1 MRARRVTPDQDP
13 SAAPDAK
20 HGTIGVVARD
30 QDGNLA
36 DAKSSE
42 VPKVS

>member
-1 MRARRVTPDQDP
+1 MRARCVTPDQDP
-13 SAAPDAK
+13 SADTDAK

-30 QDGNLA
+30 QEGNPA
-36 DAKSSE
+36 GATSSE